1 MTLMMIVLV
10 VLVVLMILA
19 GSNSSSSNGNSIRM
33 SSISLKKLVSSLVV
47 SSSMLSLPVFPSYAS
62 SSSSSSS
69 IASTELPIPTP
80 LLSSPILTP
89 TDQDNQLIQ
98 VAFRD
103 YNLKR
108 FDDSEIEFTN
118 GIERWRELN
127 RPRDEIV
134 SLLKARGN
142 VRLDSKNFK
151 DALIDCNSALA
162 LMTDCEKDDG
172 TGRYPEYVDTFVQRG
187 LVYEGLG
194 QWDNALN
201 DYDKAIKLWGG
212 GRGDN
217 VNPYVLVFRGNV
229 LGRLNRWNEA
239 AVDFS
244 AASTLFL
251 TLKDIPRYSDS
262 RANEA
267 LALFQIGEEENS
279 VKAMNDVIR
288 KNPGYTDM
296 HVALAAVSWDSGNY
310 IKALSEW
317 RFACNDISSGCEAYK
332 DVDWLIRIRRWP
344 PSLVQKLQKFQTREL
359 PTSLTDKSQ
368 ERLAP
373 QQKY

>member
-1 MTLMMIVLV
+1 MLLVILVLLIVS
-10 VLVVLMILA
+10 IE
-19 GSNSSSSNGNSIRM
+19 SSPL
-33 SSISLKKLVSSLVV
+33 SLKKVISSILI
-47 SSSMLSLPVFPSYAS
+47 SSSVLTSPLLPSYAS

-69 IASTELPIPTP
+69 STTSSSTTTSSLPIPTP
-80 LLSSPILTP
+80 LKSTP
-89 TDQDNQLIQ
+89 PLIPSDLDNQLIQ

-108 FDDSEIEFTN
+108 FDDADKEFSK
-118 GIERWRELN
+118 GIEKWIELN

-151 DALIDCNSALA
+151 DALKDCNDALA
-162 LMTDCEKDDG
+162 LMTDGEKEDG

-187 LVYEGLG
+187 LIYEGLG
-194 QWDNALN
+194 SWEEALK
-201 DYDKAIKLWGG
+201 DYNQAVKLWGG
-212 GRGDN
+212 GLGDN
-217 VNPYVLVFRGNV
+217 VNPFVLVFRGNA
-229 LGRLNRWNEA
+229 LGRLNRWEEA
-239 AVDFS
+239 ALNYN

-251 TLKDIPRYSDS
+251 QQKDIARYSDA

-267 LALFQIGEEENS
+267 LALYQLGETESS

-296 HVALAAVSWDSGNY
+296 HVALAADSWDSGNY

-317 RFACNDISSGCEAYK
+317 RFACNEISSGCEAYK
-332 DVDWLIRIRRWP
+332 DSDWLLRIRRWP
-344 PSLVQKLQKFQTREL
+344 PTLVQKLQKFQMREL
-359 PTSLTDKSQ
+359 PPSLTDKTQ

-373 QQKY
+373 AKL